1 MIRNLKYRLYGC
13 DKSRDLSELV
23 TTANHV
29 YNHVVALY
37 RRFYRL
43 YGKNP
48 KAVLSSTTLRN
59 SQNGT
64 RGGV

>member
-1 MIRNLKYRLYGC
+1 MLRNLKYRLYGS

-29 YNHVVALY
+29 YNHVVAMY
-37 RRFYRL
+37 RRFYHL

-48 KAVLSSTTLRN
+48 KIGAAKHHIVRLAK
-59 SQNGT
+59 GT
-64 RGGV
+64 